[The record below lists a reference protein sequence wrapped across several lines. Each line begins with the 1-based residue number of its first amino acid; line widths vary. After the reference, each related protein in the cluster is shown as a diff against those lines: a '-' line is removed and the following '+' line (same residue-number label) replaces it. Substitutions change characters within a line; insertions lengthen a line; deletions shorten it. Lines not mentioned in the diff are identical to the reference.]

1 ARHAAR
7 LTRPR
12 SDQGAPAAGDRGTAS
27 GMRVRCTFCGA
38 DYEGDVTRAALAL
51 VARCEY
57 CRRVRLE
64 SAEEG
69 APPADDSAG
78 DVGRVRSLPSARRT
92 WGGAP
97 PSRRR
102 QRV

>member
-1 ARHAAR
+1 
-7 LTRPR
+7 
-12 SDQGAPAAGDRGTAS
+12 
-27 GMRVRCTFCGA
+27 MRVRCTFCGA
-38 DYEGDVTRAALAL
+38 DYEAAVTRAALAL

-78 DVGRVRSLPSARRT
+78 DVVRMRSLPPPRRT
-92 WGGAP
+92 WRGQP
-97 PSRRR
+97 P
-102 QRV
+102 